1 MTMKRGS
8 AIAAGGPALEQARE
22 AVPGAGVE
30 CVRRCVSRGP
40 SRRPTRRAAAERRVC
55 LRAYAAPRREPRRCL
70 RGCAEGLAGERG
82 TSMRTGGGCGPR
94 SGPVGRQAHLLTPT
108 SRAEQKK
115 HVKTLKSRDLG
126 CTQSHVK
133 MRAEFFAKN
142 TENVEIPRFLQHA
155 R

>member
-22 AVPGAGVE
+22 AVPGAGAE
-30 CVRRCVSRGP
+30 YTRRCVQRGP

-55 LRAYAAPRREPRRCL
+55 LYACAVPRREPRRCL
-70 RGCAEGLAGERG
+70 RGCAEGLAGKRG
-82 TSMRTGGGCGPR
+82 ASMRTGGEGGPR
-94 SGPVGRQAHLLTPT
+94 SGPVGRQAHLLTLT

-126 CTQSHVK
+126 CTQSYMK
-133 MRAEFFAKN
+133 MRAGIFAKSAG
-142 TENVEIPRFLQHA
+142 NVEIPRFLQHA